1 MSKLKSLMFL
11 STVCVSASFAGAK
24 MAATGIRDTTKFAAI
39 DLSNTL
45 AGKETGAVQKT
56 ADTAVAIFNKEG
68 NLVEVI
74 VTGHKA
80 ATVYDAFIQATD
92 GAGEDV
98 TDLALD
104 FTKKGV
110 AITGG
115 AANYVVQASLGT
127 LSNLGK
133 GIPAGEYTLVPL
145 ADTSANVVNS
155 MIDYVKSDAGLVVE
169 TSTSLISDSHNLIKG
184 ILKSYKKSGRAQVGK
199 SVKGIAKTSVNAVPN
214 ALNTVTKLFGY
225 EMIPWWK

>member
-1 MSKLKSLMFL
+1 MSNFKSLMFL

-24 MAATGIRDTTKFAAI
+24 MAATGLRDATKFAAI
-39 DLSNTL
+39 DLANSL

-56 ADTAVAIFNKEG
+56 ASTTLAIFNKEG
-68 NLVEVI
+68 HLVEVI
-74 VTGHKA
+74 VSGEKA
-80 ATVYDAFIQATD
+80 ADVYDAFIGATD

-104 FTKKGV
+104 YTKKGV

-127 LSNLGK
+127 LSNLGN

-155 MIDYVKSDAGLVVE
+155 MIDYVKSDASLVVE
-169 TSTSLISDSHNLIKG
+169 TSSSLISDSHNLIKG
-184 ILKSYKKSGRAQVGK
+184 ILKSYKKSGRAQAAK
-199 SVKGIAKTSVNAVPN
+199 AVKGITKTGVNAVPN
-214 ALNTVTKLFGY
+214 VLNTVTKLFGY